1 MMWHGRPYACGSWL
15 PEDKKDYMWYG
26 KGQDFSKIG
35 ITNFRLRLDVDN
47 ICGPSAVNRTR

>member
-35 ITNFRLRLDVDN
+35 ITYFRLRLYVDN
-47 ICGPSAVNRTR
+47 MCGPSAAIRTR